1 MPENGNVSRQQGNTP
16 SGYKGNHR
24 EEAVLAGCPVFRG
37 LDTAHRAGI
46 LAAARTRE
54 FARGE
59 WLYMDGDPIKE
70 VLLLTSGR
78 AKITKY
84 GENGG
89 AAILGLGGPG
99 DILGAA
105 TLFSTGTHT
114 TTAEPVQRCRALA
127 WCASAFKAFVA
138 RFPILYPNLIRIHA
152 EYLEQLEERF
162 HEVATELVSQRVARQ
177 LVRLHEKTVRPAAD
191 QTEIRFSQEE
201 LAQMTGTTLF
211 SVNRL
216 LSEWEVRGVVT
227 SRRQALTIHNAESLR
242 AMSGFGYAQM
252 GASCPLRRSG

>member
-1 MPENGNVSRQQGNTP
+1 MQEYGNASRQQDNTP
-16 SGYKGNHR
+16 SCDRGNYHG
-24 EEAVLAGCPVFRG
+24 EAALAACPVFRG
-37 LDTAHRAGI
+37 LETAHYAGI

-59 WLYMDGDPIKE
+59 WLYMDGHPIKE

-78 AKITKY
+78 VKITKY

-99 DILGAA
+99 DVLGAA
-105 TLFSTGTHT
+105 NLFSTGTHT
-114 TTAEPVQRCRALA
+114 TTAEPVQRCRALV
-127 WCASAFKAFVA
+127 WCASAFKAFVE

-152 EYLEQLEERF
+152 EYLAQLEERF
-162 HEVATELVSQRVARQ
+162 HEVATELVSRRVARQ
-177 LVRLHEKTVRPAAD
+177 LVRLHEKTVQPAAD

-211 SVNRL
+211 AVNRL
-216 LSEWEVRGVVT
+216 LSEWEVRGMVT
-227 SRRQALTIHNAESLR
+227 PRRQALTIHNAESLR

-252 GASCPLRRSG
+252 GGSCPLRRRG